1 MTPEERQH
9 FTAMLDS
16 IGLVLQE
23 QRRLLERV
31 DAQLAHVDH
40 IRLLLL
46 DWLRQQNAREE
57 TP

>member
-31 DAQLAHVDH
+31 DTQLAHVDH